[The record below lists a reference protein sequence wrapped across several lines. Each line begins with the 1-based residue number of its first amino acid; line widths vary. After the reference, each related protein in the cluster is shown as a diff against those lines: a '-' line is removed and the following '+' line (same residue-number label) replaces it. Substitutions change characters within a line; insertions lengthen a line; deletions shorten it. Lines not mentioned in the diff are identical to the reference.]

1 MSAAPAPAPRSRF
14 AAVVAQQESE
24 VDLALAALLIAAEE
38 YPQLVPEPY
47 LRRIDILAERVRD
60 RLGEETAPLVILQEL
75 NRVLFEEEGFRGN
88 AEAYYDPRNS
98 FLNDVLDR
106 RAGVPLTLSLLYL
119 EIGWRLG
126 LPLHGV
132 NFPGHFLVRYDGEA
146 LKLLIDP
153 FQRGEIRFEDEAQE
167 LLDRVYGGTV
177 TLQPSYLRPADR
189 KDILV
194 RLLSNLKG
202 IYLNTRDDRRALAA
216 TERILLVRPDAA
228 EEVRDRGMLL
238 ARLGFADDAVQEL
251 RDYLARA
258 PGADDAERVRL
269 LIRELGGSDPEQ
281 I

>member
-1 MSAAPAPAPRSRF
+1 MSTAPAPAPRSRF
-14 AAVVAQQESE
+14 AAVVAQQEDDI
-24 VDLALAALLIAAEE
+24 DLALAALLVAAEE
-38 YPQLVPEPY
+38 YPQLLPEPY
-47 LRRIDILAERVRD
+47 LRRLDLLAERVRD
-60 RLGEETAPLVILQEL
+60 RLDEETAPLVILQEL
-75 NRVLFEEEGFRGN
+75 SRVLFEEEGFRGN

-106 RAGVPLTLSLLYL
+106 RVGVPLTLSLLYL
-119 EIGWRLG
+119 EVGWRLG

-153 FQRGEIRFEDEAQE
+153 FQKGEIRFEDEAQE

-177 TLQPSYLRPADR
+177 SLQPSYLRPAGR

-238 ARLGFADDAVQEL
+238 ARLGFADDALQEL
-251 RDYLARA
+251 RDYLTRA

-269 LIRELGGSDPEQ
+269 LIRELGGSE
-281 I
+281 

>member
-1 MSAAPAPAPRSRF
+1 MSTAPAPAPRSRF
-14 AAVVAQQESE
+14 AAVVAQQEDE
-24 VDLALAALLIAAEE
+24 IDLGLAALLVAAEE
-38 YPQLVPEPY
+38 YPQLLPEPY
-47 LRRIDILAERVRD
+47 LRRLDLLAERVRD
-60 RLGEETAPLVILQEL
+60 RLDEETAPLVILQEL
-75 NRVLFEEEGFRGN
+75 SRVLFEEEGFRGN

-106 RAGVPLTLSLLYL
+106 RVGVPLTLSLPYL
-119 EIGWRLG
+119 EVGWRLG

-153 FQRGEIRFEDEAQE
+153 FQKGEIRFEDEAQE

-177 TLQPSYLRPADR
+177 SLQPSYLRPAGR

-238 ARLGFADDAVQEL
+238 ARLGFADDALQEL
-251 RDYLARA
+251 RDYLTRA

-269 LIRELGGSDPEQ
+269 LIRELGGSE
-281 I
+281 

>member
-1 MSAAPAPAPRSRF
+1 MSTAPAPTPRSRF
-14 AAVVAQQESE
+14 AAVVAQQDED
-24 VDLALAALLIAAEE
+24 VNLALAALLIAAEE
-38 YPQLVPEPY
+38 YPQLLPEPY
-47 LRRIDILAERVRD
+47 LARIDMLAERVRD
-60 RLGEETAPLVILQEL
+60 RLDDETAPLVVLQEVS
-75 NRVLFEEEGFRGN
+75 RVLFEEEGFHGN

-106 RAGVPLTLSLLYL
+106 RTGVPLTLSLLYL
-119 EIGWRLG
+119 EVGWRLG

-146 LKLLIDP
+146 VQLLVDP
-153 FQRGEIRFEDEAQE
+153 FQRGEIRFQDEAQE

-177 TLQPSYLRPADR
+177 SLQPSYLRPAGR

-216 TERILLVRPDAA
+216 TERILLVKPDAA

-258 PGADDAERVRL
+258 PGADDADRVRL
-269 LIRELGGSDPEQ
+269 LIRELGGPEQ
-281 I
+281 E

>member
-1 MSAAPAPAPRSRF
+1 MSTAPAPAPRSRF
-14 AAVVAQQESE
+14 AGVVAQREGDI
-24 VDLALAALLIAAEE
+24 DLALAALLVAAEE
-38 YPQLVPEPY
+38 YPQLLPDAY
-47 LRRIDILAERVRD
+47 LRRLDILAERVRD
-60 RLGEETAPLVILQEL
+60 RLDVETAPLVVLQEL
-75 NRVLFEEEGFRGN
+75 SRVMFQEEGFRGN

-106 RAGVPLTLSLLYL
+106 RVGVPLTLSILYL
-119 EIGWRLG
+119 EVGWRLG
-126 LPLHGV
+126 LPLQGV

-146 LKLLIDP
+146 MKLLVDP

-177 TLQPSYLRPADR
+177 SLQPSYLRPAGK

-238 ARLGFADDAVQEL
+238 ARLGFADEALQEL
-251 RDYLARA
+251 REYLTRA
-258 PGADDAERVRL
+258 PSAEDAERVRL
-269 LIRELGGSDPEQ
+269 LIRELGGDAVNG
-281 I
+281 

>member
-1 MSAAPAPAPRSRF
+1 MSTAPAPTPRSRF
-14 AAVVAQQESE
+14 AAVVAQQDED

-38 YPQLVPEPY
+38 YPQLLPEPY
-47 LRRIDILAERVRD
+47 LARIDMLAERVRD
-60 RLGEETAPLVILQEL
+60 RLDDETAPLVVLQEVS
-75 NRVLFEEEGFRGN
+75 RVLFEEEGFRGN

-106 RAGVPLTLSLLYL
+106 RTGVPLTLSLLYL
-119 EIGWRLG
+119 EVGWRLG

-146 LKLLIDP
+146 VQLLVDP
-153 FQRGEIRFEDEAQE
+153 FQRGEIRFQDEAQE

-177 TLQPSYLRPADR
+177 SLQPSYLRPAGR

-258 PGADDAERVRL
+258 PAADDADRVRL
-269 LIRELGGSDPEQ
+269 LIRELGGPEQ
-281 I
+281 E

>member
-1 MSAAPAPAPRSRF
+1 MSTAPAPTPRSRF
-14 AAVVAQQESE
+14 AAVVAQQDED

-38 YPQLVPEPY
+38 YPQLLPEPY
-47 LRRIDILAERVRD
+47 LARIDMLAERVRD
-60 RLGEETAPLVILQEL
+60 RLDDETAPLVVLQEVS
-75 NRVLFEEEGFRGN
+75 RVLFEEEGFRGN

-106 RAGVPLTLSLLYL
+106 RTGVPLTLSLLYL
-119 EIGWRLG
+119 EVGCRLG

-146 LKLLIDP
+146 VQLLVDP
-153 FQRGEIRFEDEAQE
+153 FQRGEIRFQDEAQE

-177 TLQPSYLRPADR
+177 SLQPSYLRPAGR

-258 PGADDAERVRL
+258 PAADDADRVRL
-269 LIRELGGSDPEQ
+269 LIRELGGPEQ
-281 I
+281 E